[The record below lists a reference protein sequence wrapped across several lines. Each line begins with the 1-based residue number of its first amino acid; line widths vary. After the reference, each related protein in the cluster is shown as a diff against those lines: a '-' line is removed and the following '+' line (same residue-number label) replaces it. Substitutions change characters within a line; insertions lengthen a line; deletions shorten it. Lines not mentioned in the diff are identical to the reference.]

1 MQSHQVRRPV
11 ANVIGLIELFDENDL
26 NAENKELVDLLKI
39 SAKEL
44 ENTITDIVN
53 KAE

>member
-11 ANVIGLIELFDENDL
+11 ANVIGLIELLDETNL
-26 NAENKELVDLLKI
+26 NAKNKELIELLKVSI
-39 SAKEL
+39 DEL
-44 ENTITDIVN
+44 ELTITDIVK